1 MAESSQSHR
10 PGPDASPPSVRSLVA
25 GDGTSA
31 LAGGELATVEGRG
44 WLEAMWTLRFASQKL
59 TELQAEGEIAVHA
72 SCAGEEAAMVGAV
85 LAADASD
92 WIFPSSRDSCVAV
105 LRGLSLADWVH
116 HAFGSPRGPFAGR
129 LMPEHLGTRAGRV
142 VVPSGLTGAHLTHAV
157 GFAWASRMR
166 RERHAVLVTFG
177 DGATSTGEF
186 HNALNFAGVFRAP
199 VVFLC
204 RNNGRASS
212 VPVHRQTLTET
223 MAEKAVAY
231 GIEAALCDGNDV
243 AAVHDTVRAAL
254 DRARRGG
261 GPTLVEATTSPL
273 DDSEASIARDPI
285 VRLRAVLRERGLW
298 SDELE
303 RALLERLDAQLAAAV
318 EEARSAPR
326 PGVEGLVDHVYAVA
340 PPMLIEQVQAASRLE
355 R

>member
-1 MAESSQSHR
+1 MAESSHPHR
-10 PGPDASPPSVRSLVA
+10 AASDAPPPSMRSLVA

-31 LAGGELATVEGRG
+31 LIGGELASVEGRA

-59 TELQAEGEIAVHA
+59 TELQAEGEIAVHS
-72 SCAGEEAAMVGAV
+72 SCAGEEAAMVGAA
-85 LAADASD
+85 LAAESSD
-92 WIFPSSRDSCVAV
+92 WIFPSARDSCISV

-116 HAFGSPRGPFAGR
+116 HAFGSARGPFAGR

-142 VVPSGLTGAHLTHAV
+142 VVPSGLTGAHMTHAV

-199 VVFLC
+199 VVFVC

-212 VPVHRQTLTET
+212 VPVQRQTVTET

-231 GIEAALCDGNDV
+231 GIDAARCDGNDV

-254 DRARRGG
+254 ERARRGE

-273 DDSEASIARDPI
+273 DDSEESIARDPI
-285 VRLRAVLRERGLW
+285 VRLRAVLRDKGAW
-298 SDELE
+298 SDDLE
-303 RALLERLDAQLAAAV
+303 RALLERLDAQLTAAV

-326 PGVEGLVDHVYAVA
+326 PGLEGLVDHVFAVA
-340 PPMLIEQVQAASRLE
+340 PPMLIEQVQAAARFE